1 VTFEPWD
8 SDEWVLS
15 DPAMPGE
22 PWADYFDQL
31 FPVRA
36 TNSWG
41 AFKIITAGRG
51 HAQVLWEQRARTLEI
66 HALVHGD
73 DPSAW
78 PAPHPTLVLYR
89 PEVFYGAC
97 LGCIWLSD
105 GSAHRAQAERSAAI
119 HGADDVRSEG

>member
-51 HAQVLWEQRARTLEI
+51 HAQALWEQRARTLEI

-105 GSAHRAQAERSAAI
+105 GSAHRVQAERSAAI
-119 HGADDVRSEG
+119 HGADDVRPEG